1 MHAELAVCLVMFCTD
16 EKLDDRG
23 NDTMV
28 KDNDGDDDV
37 DVSMENEKTDAP
49 GSVDTSTKGKDHH
62 GVMCPAHV
70 VQWSK
75 RAMCSRA

>member
-49 GSVDTSTKGKDHH
+49 GSVDTSTNGKDHH
-62 GVMCPAHV
+62 GLMSLTTSAL
-70 VQWSK
+70 
-75 RAMCSRA
+75 